1 MLIVGRQRP
10 AIIKFSLS
18 LEEETM
24 TPQAIMGLIML
35 LVAPAILVYALDESW
50 YWYPV
55 LVLVCFLFG
64 FKRGRK

>member
-1 MLIVGRQRP
+1 
-10 AIIKFSLS
+10 
-18 LEEETM
+18 M

-35 LVAPAILVYALDESW
+35 LVAPAILVYVLEEEW